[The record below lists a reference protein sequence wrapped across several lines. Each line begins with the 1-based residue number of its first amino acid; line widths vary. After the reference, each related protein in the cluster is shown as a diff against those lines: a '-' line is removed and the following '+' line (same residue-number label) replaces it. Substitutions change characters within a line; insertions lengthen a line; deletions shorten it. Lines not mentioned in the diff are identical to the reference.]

1 LTPLLKDR
9 LFYGWVVVAVFLVI
23 SIALY
28 GIHFS
33 FGVFFKSIEAEFG
46 LSRAATSAILS
57 ANVLLGGAYSFF
69 AGRAL
74 DRYGPRVALLAM
86 GLFVGLSLVLTSL
99 TNALWQLFFTYSL
112 LLAMGTGPVYV
123 VPMSAVSRWFDKK
136 RGLALGL
143 SSMGV
148 GLGTMAMAPFAAY
161 LITNY
166 SWRTAYLII
175 GLIAWGVVLPL
186 SLLLKRDPSEVG
198 ALPDGARARTG
209 EPRTEASSL
218 QPNRASLRAVLR
230 TRSFRLLAL
239 LWFLFAFN
247 IFLVITHL
255 VPHVTDIGFTPAQ
268 AAFVLSLVGMAS
280 IFGRLLM
287 GVVSD
292 RLGRRTA
299 VATCTL
305 IISVCMVWLIYA
317 QDFSSLY
324 LFALVYGFFYSGFGT
339 TSAALVGDTF
349 EVGNIGTVF
358 GLLEIG
364 FGVGAGLGPAVGGLI
379 FDARQDYSIAFMIGA
394 LVMLVATVL
403 VTLVRREFR

>member
-1 LTPLLKDR
+1 MKDR

-86 GLFVGLSLVLTSL
+86 GLFVGLSLVLTSW

-198 ALPDGARARTG
+198 ALPDGARARAG

-218 QPNRASLRAVLR
+218 QPNRASVRAVLR

-255 VPHVTDIGFTPAQ
+255 VPHITDIGFTPAQ

-292 RLGRRTA
+292 RLGRRKA

-364 FGVGAGLGPAVGGLI
+364 FGVGAGLGPAIGGLV

>member
-1 LTPLLKDR
+1 
-9 LFYGWVVVAVFLVI
+9 
-23 SIALY
+23 
-28 GIHFS
+28 
-33 FGVFFKSIEAEFG
+33 
-46 LSRAATSAILS
+46 
-57 ANVLLGGAYSFF
+57 
-69 AGRAL
+69 
-74 DRYGPRVALLAM
+74 
-86 GLFVGLSLVLTSL
+86 
-99 TNALWQLFFTYSL
+99 
-112 LLAMGTGPVYV
+112 
-123 VPMSAVSRWFDKK
+123 
-136 RGLALGL
+136 
-143 SSMGV
+143 
-148 GLGTMAMAPFAAY
+148 
-161 LITNY
+161 
-166 SWRTAYLII
+166 
-175 GLIAWGVVLPL
+175 
-186 SLLLKRDPSEVG
+186 
-198 ALPDGARARTG
+198 
-209 EPRTEASSL
+209 
-218 QPNRASLRAVLR
+218 LR

-364 FGVGAGLGPAVGGLI
+364 FGVGAGLGPAIGGLV
-379 FDARQDYSIAFMIGA
+379 FDARQDYSTAFMIGA

>member
-1 LTPLLKDR
+1 
-9 LFYGWVVVAVFLVI
+9 
-23 SIALY
+23 
-28 GIHFS
+28 
-33 FGVFFKSIEAEFG
+33 
-46 LSRAATSAILS
+46 
-57 ANVLLGGAYSFF
+57 
-69 AGRAL
+69 
-74 DRYGPRVALLAM
+74 M
-86 GLFVGLSLVLTSL
+86 GLFVGLSLVLTSW

-198 ALPDGARARTG
+198 ALPDGARARAG

-218 QPNRASLRAVLR
+218 QPNRASVRAVLR

-255 VPHVTDIGFTPAQ
+255 VPHITDIGFTPAQ

-292 RLGRRTA
+292 RLGRRKA

-364 FGVGAGLGPAVGGLI
+364 FGVGAGLGPAIGGLV